1 MFIYYF
7 LLNEEV
13 RKFLKESKKKSKNSK
28 KDTLVVAN
36 LQDFLPKNK
45 NQQKIQTKPQTLVI
59 ENKIVNYILN
69 N

>member
-13 RKFLKESKKKSKNSK
+13 RKFLKESKKKSKHTK

-59 ENKIVNYILN
+59 ENNIVNYI
-69 N
+69 

>member
-1 MFIYYF
+1 LFIYYF

-13 RKFLKESKKKSKNSK
+13 RKFLKESKKKNKHTK
-28 KDTLVVAN
+28 KDTIVVAN

-59 ENKIVNYILN
+59 ENNIVNYI
-69 N
+69 

>member
-13 RKFLKESKKKSKNSK
+13 RKFLKESKKKSKHSK

-59 ENKIVNYILN
+59 ENNIVNYILN

>member
-13 RKFLKESKKKSKNSK
+13 RKFLKESKKKSKHSK

-59 ENKIVNYILN
+59 ENNIVNYI
-69 N
+69 